1 MRWAWPALMA
11 LVGAS
16 LVGCATSIGELNL
29 RPERHYQQKV
39 TVTGRITRRQDV
51 GAETVLEIA
60 DARERRLLVTARG
73 PVAQAIG
80 DWVAVTGVLVP
91 EANVGGQAL
100 YDVLVAEEI
109 DGARAPLLP
118 NLL

>member
-1 MRWAWPALMA
+1 MPWSRLALLA

-16 LVGCATSIGELNL
+16 LLGCSTSIGDLNL
-29 RPERHYQQKV
+29 RPERHYRQKV
-39 TVTGRITRRQDV
+39 TVTGRITRRQDI

-60 DARERRLLVTARG
+60 DARERRLLVTTRG
-73 PVAQAIG
+73 PVAAGIG

-91 EANVGGQAL
+91 EAEVGGQAL